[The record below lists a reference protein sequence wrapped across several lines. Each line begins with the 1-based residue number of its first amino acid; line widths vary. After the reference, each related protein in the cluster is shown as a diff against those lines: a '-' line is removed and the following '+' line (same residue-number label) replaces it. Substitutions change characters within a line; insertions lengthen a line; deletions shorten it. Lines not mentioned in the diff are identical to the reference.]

1 MTPRNGTFG
10 SFTMCCDHALYL
22 GVKPLSHASANYKSF
37 EDYRQLANFYR
48 HQINEIAYLL

>member
-1 MTPRNGTFG
+1 
-10 SFTMCCDHALYL
+10 MCCDHALYL